1 MNKAILIGRLGAD
14 PETRFSQ
21 SNVQVCNFSIATSRK
36 IKGEDQTEW
45 HRIVC
50 FNKTAEIAQKYLV
63 KGSQVCIEGMIQT
76 SEYEKNGEKRY
87 STNIVCNNLQML
99 GGTSSQENDSKPS
112 EAKFDPSNVNKTDL
126 STISD
131 DLPF

>member
-1 MNKAILIGRLGAD
+1 MNKVILIGRLGQD
-14 PETRFSQ
+14 PESRFSQ
-21 SNVQVCNFSIATSRK
+21 SNVQVCNFNIATSRK
-36 IKGEDQTEW
+36 VKGEQQTEW

-50 FNKTAEIAQKYLV
+50 FGKTAEIAQLYLT
-63 KGSQVCIEGMIQT
+63 KGSQVCVEGMIQT
-76 SEYEKNGEKRY
+76 SEYEKDGEKRY

-99 GGTSSQENDSKPS
+99 GGTSSQENDSKPAQ
-112 EAKFDPSNVNKTDL
+112 AKFDPSNVNKVDL

>member
-1 MNKAILIGRLGAD
+1 
-14 PETRFSQ
+14 
-21 SNVQVCNFSIATSRK
+21 
-36 IKGEDQTEW
+36 
-45 HRIVC
+45 
-50 FNKTAEIAQKYLV
+50 
-63 KGSQVCIEGMIQT
+63 
-76 SEYEKNGEKRY
+76 
-87 STNIVCNNLQML
+87 ML

>member
-1 MNKAILIGRLGAD
+1 
-14 PETRFSQ
+14 
-21 SNVQVCNFSIATSRK
+21 
-36 IKGEDQTEW
+36 
-45 HRIVC
+45 
-50 FNKTAEIAQKYLV
+50 
-63 KGSQVCIEGMIQT
+63 MIQT

-99 GGTSSQENDSKPS
+99 GGTSSQENDSEPVQT
-112 EAKFDPSNVNKTDL
+112 KFDPSNVNKADL